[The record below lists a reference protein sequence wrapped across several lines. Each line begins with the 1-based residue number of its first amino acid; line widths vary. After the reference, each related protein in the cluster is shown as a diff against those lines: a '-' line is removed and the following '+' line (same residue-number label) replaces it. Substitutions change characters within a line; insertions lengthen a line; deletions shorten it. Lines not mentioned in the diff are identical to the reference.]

1 MRIEKLSTFVAG
13 RTQPVLGRER
23 MTILQTFNPAQPDF
37 NMRQHIA
44 RCTLRPSLEVQAL
57 KVSPERSFGRG
68 KGSPKSNLLKYSC
81 HEEKNAGKKQSRAQS
96 ARRPTGASLLS
107 EVEQ

>member
-1 MRIEKLSTFVAG
+1 
-13 RTQPVLGRER
+13 

>member
-1 MRIEKLSTFVAG
+1 MMCGRKKLSTFVAG

-23 MTILQTFNPAQPDF
+23 KTILQTFNPAQPDF

-57 KVSPERSFGRG
+57 KVSPERSFGDG
-68 KGSPKSNLLKYSC
+68 GSPKSNLLKYSRY
-81 HEEKNAGKKQSRAQS
+81 EEKDACKQ
-96 ARRPTGASLLS
+96 
-107 EVEQ
+107 